1 MAKLSVRNLSIHP
14 LELTGYE
21 RVERPPPNGFF
32 RSVSGLFNGSSQAV
46 VSDGEDDAPKAESL
60 SLTLP
65 PFTVCPT
72 HVRAPSSVEA
82 LRLTFQVG
90 GGDGGRYETEVPG
103 SSVRSVV
110 MKSLDEEDEGKE
122 GEEKEEKK
130 EGKEEGGDDD
140 SSLRLRLTVVYFPS
154 AAVLAVLSSAKL
166 ERWMADLHDDWPLTL
181 LSIPGTH
188 NSPTCY
194 KALPSVRCQAVG
206 IPDQVRNGIRFLDVR
221 VSAHPK
227 DTVLTLVHSIFPVAL
242 TGSKYLEN
250 LLEDVYRFLRD
261 NPSETILLSIKRE
274 GTGKATD
281 GQMAK
286 HLKSAYVDKRPEL
299 WWTEPKI
306 PTLGQARGKIVIIR
320 RFALDDD
327 MRAACWD
334 GRGWA
339 IDAQEWPD
347 NCEDGNGGNGSF
359 RIQDFYEVSESQNI
373 EKKIAFSHS
382 QLERAAEQMF
392 HLAGMPMHQPD
403 APVPPFFVNFL
414 SASNFFNASCWP
426 ERIAAKVNPAAVQ
439 YICVR
444 HGQEGEGPLKLKV
457 GCAGTGIVVTDW
469 VGANDDWDLIRCI
482 VGMNARLQLK
492 VS

>member
-1 MAKLSVRNLSIHP
+1 MAKLSVRNLGIHP
-14 LELTGYE
+14 IELTAYE
-21 RVERPPPNGFF
+21 RVERARPGGFF
-32 RSVSGLFNGSSQAV
+32 RGLFNGSSHPV
-46 VSDGEDDAPKAESL
+46 VPDGEGEEKGVDEDAPRAEGSL
-60 SLTLP
+60 ALALP

-72 HVRAPSSVEA
+72 HFPAPSSDEA
-82 LRLTFQVG
+82 LRLTFK
-90 GGDGGRYETEVPG
+90 
-103 SSVRSVV
+103 SS
-110 MKSLDEEDEGKE
+110 
-122 GEEKEEKK
+122 
-130 EGKEEGGDDD
+130 
-140 SSLRLRLTVVYFPS
+140 SSSSSTRLRLTVVYFPS
-154 AAVLAVLSSAKL
+154 VAVLAVLSSANL

-206 IPDQVRNGIRFLDVR
+206 IADQLRNGIRFLDVR
-221 VSAHPK
+221 VSAHP
-227 DTVLTLVHSIFPVAL
+227 TETTLTLVHSIFPVSL
-242 TGSKYLEN
+242 TGSKYLDN
-250 LLEDVYRFLRD
+250 LLQDAYRFLHE

-286 HLKSAYVDKRPEL
+286 HLKHAYVDKTRHL
-299 WWTEPKI
+299 WWTEPTI

-339 IDAQEWPD
+339 IDAQQWPD
-347 NCEDGNGGNGSF
+347 NCEDGNGGNGCF

-373 EKKIAFSHS
+373 EKKIAFSRC
-382 QLERAAEQMF
+382 QLERASEQVF
-392 HLAGMPMHQPD
+392 SLAGMPAHRPD

-426 ERIAAKVNPAAVQ
+426 ERIAAKVNPAAFE
-439 YICVR
+439 YLCVK
-444 HGQEGEGPLKLKV
+444 HGQEGEGPQKLKV
-457 GCAGTGIVVTDW
+457 GSAGTGIVVTDW
-469 VGANDDWDLIRCI
+469 VGANGDWDLIRCI
-482 VGMNARLQLK
+482 VGMNARLQLNL
-492 VS
+492 S